1 VVLSLCQN
9 YPCFFYLWHQKN
21 PGMYEA
27 LELLGDERTVLGVV
41 RLGWLGFK
49 NLFQQSDL
57 PYEGSFC
64 CNFDNMIFFC
74 YFWSSV
80 IQRSDFLNLQ
90 VIIPTRSCW
99 KWQFNLRHI
108 EADTRIWQ
116 LVASLTSEQVGWNK
130 VACHSY
136 IINLDH
142 WLALKK

>member
-1 VVLSLCQN
+1 
-9 YPCFFYLWHQKN
+9 
-21 PGMYEA
+21 
-27 LELLGDERTVLGVV
+27 
-41 RLGWLGFK
+41 
-49 NLFQQSDL
+49 
-57 PYEGSFC
+57 
-64 CNFDNMIFFC
+64 MIFFC